1 VAQLQ
6 SAQSGIDPAASHPDH
21 NKDAPIFVT
30 GMPRSGTTLIEQII
44 AAHSDVTSMGE
55 TGFASGAVERL
66 LRDGST
72 YSPLVM

>member
-55 TGFASGAVERL
+55 TGFA
-66 LRDGST
+66 
-72 YSPLVM
+72 